1 MKKSLTL
8 FAVLG
13 FFQSQAQSVYRLNFD
28 FNGSAG
34 LINANGVF
42 FKDINNELGTYKPDK
57 FSNVTAIFLSSFSA
71 SAKDAN
77 NQDRMSLV
85 TYNGSDFT
93 CGPVAINYSDPNYIA
108 KFGNIIWTMNQAAI
122 DQHIQNWNTSGY
134 IVPGAIAQWPGNG
147 DVSNG
152 MAAQLAP
159 YADVNGNGLY
169 DPENG
174 DYPEIMGDAAMYLI
188 MNDQNN
194 TQFPGTLPINMELH
208 YMFYQFA
215 TADALN
221 KTTFVNIKAFN
232 RGSET
237 YSDFKLN
244 LLNDFDLGNYTD
256 DFGGVD
262 VSRNLSY
269 VYNGDHLDEA
279 NSWTSGYGANPPAI
293 GILSLNHDLSTS
305 VFPDSIPDANNEY
318 LNVFNG
324 KQVNGTAIT
333 NSGTPTLFHYS
344 DTLSGGY
351 NEVSLNHAPKDKRNF
366 SSISLGTFAPNSLKC
381 LDFAWIYARKTT
393 GNSLFKSVDSLMKVA
408 DFVQDFY
415 NNTNH
420 CSDGTLQI
428 TSLEPGQFELYP
440 NPTNGEITCFSA
452 QNLELI
458 EVLNAEGKR
467 IKMIRVDQQEVK
479 LDLSQLSPGIYLI
492 KLSTAINAKTILL
505 NKQ

>member
-1 MKKSLTL
+1 MKKLL
-8 FAVLG
+8 PLLAVLG
-13 FFQSQAQSVYRLNFD
+13 FFQLQAQSVYRLNFD

-42 FKDINNELGTYKPDK
+42 FKDIANEMGTYRPDK

-85 TYNGSDFT
+85 TYDGSDFT
-93 CGPVAINYSDPNYIA
+93 CGPVATNYSDPNYVT
-108 KFGNIIWTMNQAAI
+108 KFGNIIWTMNQALI
-122 DQHIQNWNTSGY
+122 DLHIQNWNTSNY
-134 IVPGAIAQWPGNG
+134 VVPGAIAQWPGNG

-152 MAAQLAP
+152 MASQLAP
-159 YADVNGNGLY
+159 YADVNGNGVY

-188 MNDQNN
+188 VNDQNN
-194 TQFPGTLPINMELH
+194 TQFPGTLSMNMELH

-215 TADALN
+215 TADPLN
-221 KTTFVNIKAFN
+221 RTTFVNIKAYN

-237 YSDFKLN
+237 YSDFKFN

-269 VYNGDHLDEA
+269 VYNGDNMDEA
-279 NSWTSGYGANPPAI
+279 NPWSSGFGANPPAM

-305 VFPDSIPDANNEY
+305 IFPDSIPDVNNEF
-318 LNVFNG
+318 LNVFSG
-324 KQVNGTAIT
+324 KQVDGTVIT
-333 NSGTPTLFHYS
+333 NGGNPTLFHYS
-344 DTLSGGY
+344 DTLTDGY
-351 NEVSLNHAPKDKRNF
+351 NEVALNNSPKDKRNF

-381 LDFAWIYARKTT
+381 MDFAWIYARKTT

-408 DFVQDFY
+408 DFVQNFY
-415 NNTNH
+415 NNTNR

-440 NPTNGEITCFSA
+440 NPANGEITCISA
-452 QNLELI
+452 QDLELI
-458 EVLNAEGKR
+458 EVLNMEGKL
-467 IKMIRVDQQEVK
+467 IKMIRTDQKEIN
-479 LDLSQLSPGIYLI
+479 LDLSQLSSGVYLI
-492 KLSTAINAKTILL
+492 KLSTATNTKTIPLY
-505 NKQ
+505 KQ